1 MDTKELERRLADL
14 RTRLAKLP
22 PPAQE
27 QALDGFADVLT
38 VLETQADKNEP
49 AKLLVSLDRKSNIE
63 YPSG

>member
-1 MDTKELERRLADL
+1 MEAKDLERRVTEL

-38 VLETQADKNEP
+38 VLETVREKDAP
-49 AKLLVSLDRKSNIE
+49 ARLLISLDPESNIE